1 MKLPLI
7 KKILS
12 YLSEELNILLVAANN
27 AHLAATDEQSI
38 AETQYDTLAIEAG
51 YLAEG
56 QSRRVGELKL
66 AITAFENL
74 AEMLKQTSDR
84 HQYIKLGSVV
94 QLSQDQSANQYFFIA
109 PAAAGFR
116 CSISCDIGCDIKERN
131 FTVITPQSPMGKA
144 LLNKSIED
152 EVAIKLGNS
161 QLNDEIVYLE

>member
-116 CSISCDIGCDIKERN
+116 CSISCDIKERN